1 MASFITSVLCF
12 ISPMLKMCLC
22 TRFENTI
29 IITISCLL
37 LSMNCQIMQEQ
48 LRTWIS
54 ANVSACPHSIFVF
67 DEMEKM
73 PPGLMDGIKPFL
85 DHHENVNGVD
95 YR

>member
-1 MASFITSVLCF
+1 
-12 ISPMLKMCLC
+12 
-22 TRFENTI
+22 
-29 IITISCLL
+29 
-37 LSMNCQIMQEQ
+37 MNCQIMQEQ